1 MTVDALRSLASHYG
15 EEGSTIECVSF
26 SEAQRRDVESAIH
39 FSYDRALAPIKVSTL
54 VDTIEVHYHS
64 RSLHTSRFACRV
76 GGMSSF

>member
-1 MTVDALRSLASHYG
+1 MAVDALRSLASHYG

-54 VDTIEVHYHS
+54 ETIEVQYHS
-64 RSLHTSRFACRV
+64 RSLYTSRFDCRV